1 MPPAIHVAF
10 TKHLLSAGHCAGG
23 PWGGWLGR
31 HGSCPAGTYRAVGL
45 WSMRIALK
53 PYFYLEINKVLFF
66 RPLKNDI
73 LASGSINSKIE
84 MLQNL

>member
-1 MPPAIHVAF
+1 MAPAIHVAF
-10 TKHLLSAGHCAGG
+10 TKHLLSKGHCAGG
-23 PWGGWLGR
+23 ARGVVR
-31 HGSCPAGTYRAVGL
+31 EAGTYRAVDL
-45 WSMRIALK
+45 WSIRIALK

-73 LASGSINSKIE
+73 LALGSINSKIE